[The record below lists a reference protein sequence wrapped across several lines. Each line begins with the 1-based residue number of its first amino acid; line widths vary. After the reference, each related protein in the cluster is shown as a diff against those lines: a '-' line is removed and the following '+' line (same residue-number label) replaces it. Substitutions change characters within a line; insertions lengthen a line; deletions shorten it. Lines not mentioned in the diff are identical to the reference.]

1 MEFTNDLELFCI
13 SIFFLLFIFSKCNHL
28 KICMSYIVYTT
39 ISFVALFSPN
49 AIIWKEIQKIF
60 VLIAL
65 HAKFLPTNK
74 ANYFK

>member
-1 MEFTNDLELFCI
+1 
-13 SIFFLLFIFSKCNHL
+13 
-28 KICMSYIVYTT
+28 MSYIVYTT

-65 HAKFLPTNK
+65 NANFLPTNK